1 MLTHYR
7 VPSGPIN
14 DIKQTLEHPQVK
26 ARGLVVEVDHPRAGP
41 IKLVGPPVSY
51 NGARMKVKRPPP
63 YLGQHTGE
71 ILKELGYTDAEIEGL
86 RKDRIIG

>member
-1 MLTHYR
+1 MHYR
-7 VPSGPIN
+7 VPFGPIN
-14 DIKQTLEHPQVK
+14 DIKQTFEHPQVK

-41 IKLVGPPVSY
+41 IKLVGPAVSY
-51 NGARMKVKRPPP
+51 NGSRMEVKRPPP

-71 ILKELGYTDAEIEGL
+71 ILKELGYTDDEIDGL